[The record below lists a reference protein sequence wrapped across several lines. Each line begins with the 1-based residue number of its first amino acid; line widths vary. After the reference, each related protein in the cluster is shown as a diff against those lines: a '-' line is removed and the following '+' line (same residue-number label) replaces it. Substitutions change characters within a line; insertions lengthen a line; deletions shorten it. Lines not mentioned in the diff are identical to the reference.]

1 MKNKLWVGIG
11 LALLLTITGCI
22 DQSRAPEKAVSD
34 PQSSASNRAEAA
46 ASEQESSSQTT
57 GASDASEASEDQA
70 SLAESAEGKQYLAIT
85 AKYTPITM
93 EEIKQNNG
101 EKLIYAGRLTC
112 PYCRKLLP
120 VFDPIA
126 REKNLKVYY
135 LDTQDNTEFEDFAAE
150 HGIEYVPAL
159 IYLKDGEVT
168 NLRIR
173 DPYPRKQLEKA
184 LEKIF

>member
-11 LALLLTITGCI
+11 LALLLTITGCT
-22 DQSRAPEKAVSD
+22 DRSRTPEKAVSD
-34 PQSSASNRAEAA
+34 RQSSALNRTESAA
-46 ASEQESSSQTT
+46 PEQESSSQTT
-57 GASDASEASEDQA
+57 GASEASEDQA
-70 SLAESAEGKQYLAIT
+70 RLAESAEGKKYLAIT
-85 AKYTPITM
+85 SKYTPITM
-93 EEIKQNNG
+93 EEINQNKG

-184 LEKIF
+184 LENIS